1 MIRYVRIQMRTGLA
15 LFACGI
21 FLFGCGEK
29 DPVIREKLDAI
40 CKSDLKAITADLP
53 KTSLSDSSYYAV
65 VSYKSY
71 SEGRYSK
78 MAVVDFY
85 FLNKVKAKIVRKYRY
100 LEEARLWDRYYN
112 VYTYIEDTAKQSHR

>member
-1 MIRYVRIQMRTGLA
+1 MTRYVRIQRRTRFA
-15 LFACGI
+15 LLACGI

-29 DPVIREKLDAI
+29 DSVIREKLDAI
-40 CKSDLKAITADLP
+40 CTSDLKAITADLP
-53 KTSLSDSSYYAV
+53 KTSLSDSIYYTV

-100 LEEARLWDRYYN
+100 LEEARLWDRYSN
-112 VYTYIEDTAKQSHR
+112 VYTFIEDTAQQSHR